1 MEVFHGTATKLVCIE
16 GLEAYRVFV
25 PGYSGRWL
33 HLTVYTVNAYQ
44 GQ

>member
-1 MEVFHGTATKLVCIE
+1 M
-16 GLEAYRVFV
+16 FV
-25 PGYSGRWL
+25 PVYNGPWL